1 FLAPPTN
8 YDPNNPQQRVLTGVR
23 FAFDMEVPRFQ
34 PANLTKFTDTAGT
47 ALEGGYRSKA
57 LIYVDS
63 NGNGRPDGQAETL
76 TDLPPGS
83 RREPYR
89 SFNIG
94 GSVPIDENM
103 HIVEQ
108 TVDLGSYPHS
118 LGYTPAPP
126 WTLNGFIPNIAT
138 GAPFANFFKPFTV
151 INDGNVN
158 MLDLRIATRIGP
170 NFGANHY
177 SVA

>member
-1 FLAPPTN
+1 
-8 YDPNNPQQRVLTGVR
+8 
-23 FAFDMEVPRFQ
+23 
-34 PANLTKFTDTAGT
+34 
-47 ALEGGYRSKA
+47 
-57 LIYVDS
+57 
-63 NGNGRPDGQAETL
+63 
-76 TDLPPGS
+76 PGS

-94 GSVPIDENM
+94 GSVPVDEKM
-103 HIVEQ
+103 HIVEP
-108 TVDLGSYPHS
+108 TVDLGSSPHS

-177 SVA
+177 SVAFNSDANDSLAWLDGFPNIITNLNPPYAPNTGPLDQSANPTVTLNKRR